1 MPQGPCLELGS
12 GTGLFTP
19 ILTALFPQVIGMDLS
34 MRMLQQANGRSSRRV
49 RADAAPI
56 RRRGGAG
63 GSGGAPPREW
73 CAVAWAPRRASGG
86 GTGDLR
92 APPTSAGCR

>member
-19 ILTALFPQVIGMDLS
+19 ILTALFPQVISMDLS

-56 RRRGGAG
+56 RRRGGPAIYRR
-63 GSGGAPPREW
+63 PPRRE
-73 CAVAWAPRRASGG
+73 AGPGGVRPRPPRRDRQSSV
-86 GTGDLR
+86 TRR
-92 APPTSAGCR
+92 A

>member
-19 ILTALFPQVIGMDLS
+19 ILTALFPQVISMDLS

-56 RRRGGAG
+56 RRRGGG
-63 GSGGAPPREW
+63 GGGGGAPPPPP
-73 CAVAWAPRRASGG
+73 AGG
-86 GTGDLR
+86 GGGAGR
-92 APPTSAGCR
+92 AGGGGGAPPPPPQRRGP